1 MYWFNACVD
10 IESATDESSKGKQD
24 IAVGYNEYAPIVTI
38 PLRTDNLN
46 LVSSSPCFNIL
57 LFPIVEVIVL
67 LTNVNIINIDLTF
80 STQLLLLFY
89 IVLLENNAY

>member
-1 MYWFNACVD
+1 
-10 IESATDESSKGKQD
+10 
-24 IAVGYNEYAPIVTI
+24 
-38 PLRTDNLN
+38 
-46 LVSSSPCFNIL
+46 
-57 LFPIVEVIVL
+57 VEVIVL